1 MKNQTTRFY
10 SSLFRDEGDYPLSL
24 MALMNEERRENAS
37 PFLFQDERDY
47 PSITTNAN
55 E

>member
-1 MKNQTTRFY
+1 
-10 SSLFRDEGDYPLSL
+10 
-24 MALMNEERRENAS
+24 MNEERRENAS

-55 E
+55 EWRTKQ